1 MTLALR
7 VARLLA
13 VLVAVSALTFLIAN
27 LLPGDPASAILGEQA
42 TPEAVAQ
49 VRDQL
54 GLDDPLPERYFNWL
68 GDAVTGDFGASYRTN
83 TPVLDMVKER
93 LPVSLE
99 IMLIAQLLAIGCAV
113 PVAMVSAYRQGKP
126 VDRVMAGTSFA
137 LLSAP
142 NFIVAMGFIYLFA
155 IRLGWFPATGFTRL
169 TDDPI
174 ENLRSAI
181 MPAIVLCLG
190 PFAVYTRVLRND
202 LVDTLQQDFILMAR
216 SQGLPP
222 RQVLW
227 RHALRPSLVSV
238 TTLIGISIGTMI
250 GGSVIVEQVFAL
262 PGIGSL
268 LVDSI
273 RAREYTVLQ
282 GLVLMIAVG
291 YVTINFLVDMLYLVL
306 DPRIRHG
313 HH

>member
-1 MTLALR
+1 VTLALR